1 MNDYSP
7 KVLEVIQKI
16 KTTAKEVQEGLYFLE
31 DFNKR
36 SGKFYE
42 IKISNR
48 VGILIEEDLYKENR
62 SLGEALYFRKNL
74 ILRDYKNFIKEL
86 PNVYIFKDKEKM
98 EETKVNTNTN
108 NGKQEEMVFIPQVPK
123 FILERVILPPSVKED
138 ILLSLTLIENQKRI
152 YEDWGFEEVDAK
164 PKLILNFYGP
174 PGTGKTMVSHAV
186 AKKLNKNILAVNYAE
201 IESKYVGD
209 APKNLFKAFNTAKE
223 ADAVLF
229 FDEADSF
236 LGKRIQ
242 DVSSSSDQAINSL
255 RSQMLILLEDFEGVV
270 IFATNLA
277 DNYDKAFESRIL
289 KHIHFD
295 LPTLENREAIIAITI
310 PSKVPFSE
318 EVNREELCKKLA
330 EISEGFS
337 GREIKNAVLES
348 LTSAVQRSTETIGE
362 AVFLEGFQKHKERL
376 EKFEQERK
384 QKERFEKSKQGQ
396 KQEGGISKE
405 LKEKLESKIKEK
417 LAQEK
422 SENTPE
428 ESENSEEKQEES
440 KEENS

>member
-7 KVLEVIQKI
+7 KVLEAIQKI
-16 KTTAKEVQEGLYFLE
+16 KTTATEVQEGLYFLE

-36 SGKFYE
+36 AGKFYE

-62 SLGEALYFRKNL
+62 KLEEALYFRKNL
-74 ILRDYKNFIKEL
+74 ILRDYKDFIKDL
-86 PNVYIFKDKEKM
+86 PNVYIFKNKEKM
-98 EETKVNTNTN
+98 EGQKSNTASN

-123 FILERVILPPSVKED
+123 FALDRVILPPSVKED

-186 AKKLNKNILAVNYAE
+186 AKMLNKNILAVNYAE

-223 ADAVLF
+223 SDAVLF

-242 DVSSSSDQAINSL
+242 NVSSSSDQAINSL

-295 LPTLENREAIIAITI
+295 LPTLENREAIISITI

-348 LTSAVQRSTETIGE
+348 LTSAVQQSTETIGE
-362 AVFLEGFQKHKERL
+362 AIFLEGFQKHKERL

-384 QKERFEKSKQGQ
+384 QKGTM
-396 KQEGGISKE
+396 SKE
-405 LKEKLESKIKEK
+405 VKERIESKIKEK

-428 ESENSEEKQEES
+428 KTENPEKKQEES

>member
-16 KTTAKEVQEGLYFLE
+16 KTTATEVQEGLYFLE

-36 SGKFYE
+36 AGKFYE

-62 SLGEALYFRKNL
+62 KLEEALYFRKNL
-74 ILRDYKNFIKEL
+74 ILRDYKDFIKDL
-86 PNVYIFKDKEKM
+86 PNVYIFKNKEKM
-98 EETKVNTNTN
+98 EGQKSNAAPN
-108 NGKQEEMVFIPQVPK
+108 NGKQEEMVFIPQIPK
-123 FILERVILPPSVKED
+123 FALERVILPPSVKED

-174 PGTGKTMVSHAV
+174 PGTGKTMVSHAI
-186 AKKLNKNILAVNYAE
+186 AKMLKKNILAVNYAE

-242 DVSSSSDQAINSL
+242 NVSSSSDQAINSL

-318 EVNREELCKKLA
+318 EVNRGELCKKLA

-348 LTSAVQRSTETIGE
+348 LTSAVQQSTEAIGE
-362 AVFLEGFQKHKERL
+362 AVFLEGFQRHKERL

-384 QKERFEKSKQGQ
+384 QKGVL
-396 KQEGGISKE
+396 SKE
-405 LKEKLESKIKEK
+405 VKERIESKIKGE
-417 LAQEK
+417 LAKK
-422 SENTPE
+422 SQENTPE
-428 ESENSEEKQEES
+428 ESENSEEKQDDN
-440 KEENS
+440 KEENT

>member
-1 MNDYSP
+1 MDYSP

-16 KTTAKEVQEGLYFLE
+16 KTTATEVQEGLYFLE

-36 SGKFYE
+36 AGKFYE

-48 VGILIEEDLYKENR
+48 VGILIEEDLCKENKK
-62 SLGEALYFRKNL
+62 LEEALYFRKNL
-74 ILRDYKNFIKEL
+74 ILRDYKDFIKEL
-86 PNVYIFKDKEKM
+86 PNVYIFKNKEKM
-98 EETKVNTNTN
+98 EEQTANTATN

-123 FILERVILPPSVKED
+123 FSLERVILPPSVKED

-186 AKKLNKNILAVNYAE
+186 AKMLNKNILAVNYAE

-223 ADAVLF
+223 SDAVLF

-242 DVSSSSDQAINSL
+242 NVSSSSDQAINSL

-270 IFATNLA
+270 VFATNLA

-295 LPTLENREAIIAITI
+295 LPTLENREAIISITI
-310 PSKVPFSE
+310 PSKVPFSK

-348 LTSAVQRSTETIGE
+348 LTSAVQQSTETIGE
-362 AVFLEGFQKHKERL
+362 TVFLEGFKKHKERL

-384 QKERFEKSKQGQ
+384 QK
-396 KQEGGISKE
+396 GGISKE
-405 LKEKLESKIKEK
+405 VKERIESKIKEK

-422 SENTPE
+422 VEDTPE
-428 ESENSEEKQEES
+428 KTESPEEKEGEN

>member
-1 MNDYSP
+1 MKDYSP
-7 KVLEVIQKI
+7 KVLEIVQKI
-16 KTTAKEVQEGLYFLE
+16 KTTVTEVQEGLYFLE

-36 SGKFYE
+36 AGKFYE

-62 SLGEALYFRKNL
+62 KLEEALYFRKNL
-74 ILRDYKNFIKEL
+74 ILRDYKDFIKDL
-86 PNVYIFKDKEKM
+86 PNVYIFKNKEKM
-98 EETKVNTNTN
+98 EGQKSNAASN

-295 LPTLENREAIIAITI
+295 LPTLENREAIISITI
-310 PSKVPFSE
+310 PSKVPFSK

-348 LTSAVQRSTETIGE
+348 LTSAVQQSTETIGE
-362 AVFLEGFQKHKERL
+362 TVFLEGFKKHKERL

-384 QKERFEKSKQGQ
+384 QK
-396 KQEGGISKE
+396 GGISKE
-405 LKEKLESKIKEK
+405 VKERIESKIKEK

-422 SENTPE
+422 VEDTPE
-428 ESENSEEKQEES
+428 KTESPEEK
-440 KEENS
+440 

>member
-1 MNDYSP
+1 MDYSP

-16 KTTAKEVQEGLYFLE
+16 KTTATEVQEGLYFLE

-36 SGKFYE
+36 AGKFYE

-48 VGILIEEDLYKENR
+48 VGILIEEDLCKENKK
-62 SLGEALYFRKNL
+62 LEEALYFRKNL
-74 ILRDYKNFIKEL
+74 ILRDYKDFIKEL
-86 PNVYIFKDKEKM
+86 PNVYIFKNKEKM
-98 EETKVNTNTN
+98 EEQKANTATN

-123 FILERVILPPSVKED
+123 FSLERVILPPSVKED

-186 AKKLNKNILAVNYAE
+186 AKMLNKNILAVNYAE

-223 ADAVLF
+223 SDAVLF

-242 DVSSSSDQAINSL
+242 NVSSSSDQAINSL

-330 EISEGFS
+330 KISEGFS

-362 AVFLEGFQKHKERL
+362 AVFIEGFQKHKERL
-376 EKFEQERK
+376 EKFEQDRK
-384 QKERFEKSKQGQ
+384 QKGS
-396 KQEGGISKE
+396 ISKE
-405 LKEKLESKIKEK
+405 VKERIESKIKEK

-428 ESENSEEKQEES
+428 KTQNTEGKQEER

>member
-1 MNDYSP
+1 MNDYSS

-16 KTTAKEVQEGLYFLE
+16 KTTATEVQEGLYFEE
-31 DFNKR
+31 DFDKKA
-36 SGKFYE
+36 GKFYE
-42 IKISNR
+42 VKISNR
-48 VGILIEEDLYKENR
+48 VGILIEEDLYKGNKKLE
-62 SLGEALYFRKNL
+62 EALYFRKNL
-74 ILRDYKNFIKEL
+74 ILRDYKDFIKDL
-86 PNVYIFKDKEKM
+86 PNVYIFKNKEKM
-98 EETKVNTNTN
+98 EGQKSNTASN
-108 NGKQEEMVFIPQVPK
+108 NRKQEEMVFIPQIPK
-123 FILERVILPPSVKED
+123 FSLERVILPPSVKED
-138 ILLSLTLIENQKRI
+138 VLLSLTLIENQKRI

-174 PGTGKTMVSHAV
+174 PGTGKTMVSHAI
-186 AKKLNKNILAVNYAE
+186 AKMLNKNILAVNYAE

-223 ADAVLF
+223 SDAVLF

-242 DVSSSSDQAINSL
+242 NVSSSSDQAINSL

-270 IFATNLA
+270 VFATNLA

-295 LPTLENREAIIAITI
+295 LPTLENREAIISITI

-348 LTSAVQRSTETIGE
+348 LTSAVQQSTETIGE
-362 AVFLEGFQKHKERL
+362 TVFLEGLKNSNKNEKRKEVL
-376 EKFEQERK
+376 VRK
-384 QKERFEKSKQGQ
+384 
-396 KQEGGISKE
+396 
-405 LKEKLESKIKEK
+405 
-417 LAQEK
+417 
-422 SENTPE
+422 
-428 ESENSEEKQEES
+428 
-440 KEENS
+440 

>member
-1 MNDYSP
+1 MDYSP

-16 KTTAKEVQEGLYFLE
+16 KTTATEVQEGLYFLE

-36 SGKFYE
+36 AGKFYE

-48 VGILIEEDLYKENR
+48 VGILIEEDLCKENKK
-62 SLGEALYFRKNL
+62 LEEALYFRKNL
-74 ILRDYKNFIKEL
+74 ILRDYKDFIKEL
-86 PNVYIFKDKEKM
+86 PNVYIFKSKEKM
-98 EETKVNTNTN
+98 EEQKANTATN

-123 FILERVILPPSVKED
+123 FSLERVILPPSVKED

-186 AKKLNKNILAVNYAE
+186 AKMLNKNILAVNYAE

-223 ADAVLF
+223 SDAVLF

-242 DVSSSSDQAINSL
+242 NVSSSSDQAINSL

-270 IFATNLA
+270 VFATNLA

-295 LPTLENREAIIAITI
+295 LPTLENREAIISITI
-310 PSKVPFSE
+310 PSKVPFSK

-348 LTSAVQRSTETIGE
+348 LTSAVQQSTETIGE
-362 AVFLEGFQKHKERL
+362 TVFLEGFKKHKERL

-384 QKERFEKSKQGQ
+384 QK
-396 KQEGGISKE
+396 GGISKE
-405 LKEKLESKIKEK
+405 VKERIESKIKEK

-422 SENTPE
+422 VEDTPE
-428 ESENSEEKQEES
+428 KTESPEEK
-440 KEENS
+440 

>member
-1 MNDYSP
+1 
-7 KVLEVIQKI
+7 
-16 KTTAKEVQEGLYFLE
+16 
-31 DFNKR
+31 
-36 SGKFYE
+36 
-42 IKISNR
+42 
-48 VGILIEEDLYKENR
+48 
-62 SLGEALYFRKNL
+62 
-74 ILRDYKNFIKEL
+74 
-86 PNVYIFKDKEKM
+86 
-98 EETKVNTNTN
+98 
-108 NGKQEEMVFIPQVPK
+108 
-123 FILERVILPPSVKED
+123 
-138 ILLSLTLIENQKRI
+138 
-152 YEDWGFEEVDAK
+152 
-164 PKLILNFYGP
+164 
-174 PGTGKTMVSHAV
+174 MVSHAI
-186 AKKLNKNILAVNYAE
+186 AKMLNKNILAVNYAE

-223 ADAVLF
+223 SDAVLF

-242 DVSSSSDQAINSL
+242 NVSSSSDQAINSL

-270 IFATNLA
+270 VFATNLA

-295 LPTLENREAIIAITI
+295 LPTLENREAIISITI

-348 LTSAVQRSTETIGE
+348 LTSAVQQSTETIGE
-362 AVFLEGFQKHKERL
+362 TVFLEGFKKHKERL

-384 QKERFEKSKQGQ
+384 QK
-396 KQEGGISKE
+396 GGISKE
-405 LKEKLESKIKEK
+405 VKERIENKIKEK

-422 SENTPE
+422 VEDTPE
-428 ESENSEEKQEES
+428 KTENPEEK
-440 KEENS
+440 

>member
-1 MNDYSP
+1 MNDYSS

-16 KTTAKEVQEGLYFLE
+16 KTTATEVQEGLYFLE

-36 SGKFYE
+36 AGKFYE

-48 VGILIEEDLYKENR
+48 VGILIEEDLCKENKK
-62 SLGEALYFRKNL
+62 LEEALYFRKNL
-74 ILRDYKNFIKEL
+74 ILRDYKDFIKEL
-86 PNVYIFKDKEKM
+86 PNVYIFENKEKM
-98 EETKVNTNTN
+98 EEQKANTATN

-123 FILERVILPPSVKED
+123 FSLERVILPPSVKED

-186 AKKLNKNILAVNYAE
+186 AKMLNKNILAVNYAE

-242 DVSSSSDQAINSL
+242 NVSSSSDQAINSL

-295 LPTLENREAIIAITI
+295 LPTLENREAIITITI

-348 LTSAVQRSTETIGE
+348 LTSAVQQSTETIDE
-362 AVFLEGFQKHKERL
+362 TVFLEGFQKHKERL

-384 QKERFEKSKQGQ
+384 QKERSEKSEQGQ

-405 LKEKLESKIKEK
+405 LKEKIESKIKEK

-428 ESENSEEKQEES
+428 KTENPEKKQEES

>member
-1 MNDYSP
+1 MNEYSP

-16 KTTAKEVQEGLYFLE
+16 KTTATEVQEGLYFLE

-36 SGKFYE
+36 TGKFYE

-62 SLGEALYFRKNL
+62 KLEEALYFRKNL
-74 ILRDYKNFIKEL
+74 ILRDYKDFIKDL
-86 PNVYIFKDKEKM
+86 PNVYIFKNKEKM
-98 EETKVNTNTN
+98 EGQKSNTASN

-123 FILERVILPPSVKED
+123 FALERVILPPSVKED

-186 AKKLNKNILAVNYAE
+186 AKMLNKNILAVNYAE

-223 ADAVLF
+223 SDAVLF

-242 DVSSSSDQAINSL
+242 NVSSSSDQAINSL

-295 LPTLENREAIIAITI
+295 LPTLENREAIISITI

-348 LTSAVQRSTETIGE
+348 LTSAVQQSTETIDE
-362 AVFLEGFQKHKERL
+362 TVFLEGFQKHKERL

-384 QKERFEKSKQGQ
+384 QKGTM
-396 KQEGGISKE
+396 SKE
-405 LKEKLESKIKEK
+405 VKERIESKIKEK

-422 SENTPE
+422 SGSTTE
-428 ESENSEEKQEES
+428 ESENSEEKKGEN

>member
-1 MNDYSP
+1 MDYSP

-16 KTTAKEVQEGLYFLE
+16 KTTATEVQEGLYFLE

-36 SGKFYE
+36 AGKFYE

-48 VGILIEEDLYKENR
+48 VGILIEEDLCKENKK
-62 SLGEALYFRKNL
+62 LEEALYFRKNL
-74 ILRDYKNFIKEL
+74 ILRDYKDFIKEL
-86 PNVYIFKDKEKM
+86 PNVYIFKNKEKM
-98 EETKVNTNTN
+98 EEQKANTATN

-123 FILERVILPPSVKED
+123 FSLERVILPPSVKED

-186 AKKLNKNILAVNYAE
+186 AKMLNKNILAVNYAE

-223 ADAVLF
+223 SDAVLF

-242 DVSSSSDQAINSL
+242 NVSSSSDQAINSL

-270 IFATNLA
+270 VFATNLA

-295 LPTLENREAIIAITI
+295 LPTLENREAIISITI
-310 PSKVPFSE
+310 PSKVPFSK

-348 LTSAVQRSTETIGE
+348 LTSAVQQSTETIGE
-362 AVFLEGFQKHKERL
+362 TVFLEGFKKHKERL

-384 QKERFEKSKQGQ
+384 QK
-396 KQEGGISKE
+396 GGISKE
-405 LKEKLESKIKEK
+405 VKERIESKIKEK

-422 SENTPE
+422 VEDTPE
-428 ESENSEEKQEES
+428 KTESPEEK
-440 KEENS
+440 

>member
-1 MNDYSP
+1 MEYSS
-7 KVLEVIQKI
+7 KVLEIIQKI
-16 KTTAKEVQEGLYFLE
+16 KTTATEVQEGLYFEE
-31 DFNKR
+31 DFDKKA
-36 SGKFYE
+36 GKFYE
-42 IKISNR
+42 VKISNR
-48 VGILIEEDLYKENR
+48 VGILIEEDLYKGNKKLE
-62 SLGEALYFRKNL
+62 EALYFRKNL
-74 ILRDYKNFIKEL
+74 ILRDYKDFIKEL
-86 PNVYIFKDKEKM
+86 PNVYIFKNKEKM
-98 EETKVNTNTN
+98 EEQKANVTNK
-108 NGKQEEMVFIPQVPK
+108 GKQEEMVFIPQTPK
-123 FILERVILPPSVKED
+123 FSLERVILPPSVKED
-138 ILLSLTLIENQKRI
+138 VLLSLTLIENQKRI

-174 PGTGKTMVSHAV
+174 PGTGKTMVSHAI
-186 AKKLNKNILAVNYAE
+186 AKMLNKNILAVNYAE

-223 ADAVLF
+223 SDAVLF

-242 DVSSSSDQAINSL
+242 NVSSSSDQAINSL

-270 IFATNLA
+270 VFATNLA

-295 LPTLENREAIIAITI
+295 LPTLENREAIISITI

-318 EVNREELCKKLA
+318 GVNREELCKKLA

-362 AVFLEGFQKHKERL
+362 AVFIEGFQKHKERL

-384 QKERFEKSKQGQ
+384 QK
-396 KQEGGISKE
+396 GGISKE
-405 LKEKLESKIKEK
+405 VKERIESKIKEK

-422 SENTPE
+422 VEDTPE
-428 ESENSEEKQEES
+428 KTESFEEKEGEN

>member
-1 MNDYSP
+1 MNDYSS
-7 KVLEVIQKI
+7 KVIEVIQKI
-16 KTTAKEVQEGLYFLE
+16 KTTATEVQEGLYFEE
-31 DFNKR
+31 DFDKR
-36 SGKFYE
+36 EGKFYE

-48 VGILIEEDLYKENR
+48 VGILIEEDLYKENKR
-62 SLGEALYFRKNL
+62 LEEALYFRKNL
-74 ILRDYKNFIKEL
+74 ILTDYKDFIKEL
-86 PNVYIFKDKEKM
+86 PNVYIFKNKEKM
-98 EETKVNTNTN
+98 EEQKANTATN

-123 FILERVILPPSVKED
+123 FSLERVILPPSVKED

-186 AKKLNKNILAVNYAE
+186 AKMLNKNILAVNYAE

-242 DVSSSSDQAINSL
+242 NVSSSSDQAINSL

-318 EVNREELCKKLA
+318 EANREELCKKLA

-348 LTSAVQRSTETIGE
+348 LTSAVQQSTETIGE
-362 AVFLEGFQKHKERL
+362 AVFLEGFQKYKERL

-384 QKERFEKSKQGQ
+384 QKGTM
-396 KQEGGISKE
+396 SKE
-405 LKEKLESKIKEK
+405 VKERIESKIKEK

-428 ESENSEEKQEES
+428 KTENPEKKQEES
-440 KEENS
+440 KEGNS

>member
-1 MNDYSP
+1 MDYSP

-16 KTTAKEVQEGLYFLE
+16 KTTATEVQEGLYFLE

-36 SGKFYE
+36 AGKFYE

-62 SLGEALYFRKNL
+62 KLEEALYFRKNL
-74 ILRDYKNFIKEL
+74 ILRDYKDFIKDL
-86 PNVYIFKDKEKM
+86 PNVYIFKNKEKM
-98 EETKVNTNTN
+98 EGQKSNTASN

-123 FILERVILPPSVKED
+123 FALERVILPPSVKED
-138 ILLSLTLIENQKRI
+138 ILLSLALIENQKRI

-186 AKKLNKNILAVNYAE
+186 AKMLNKNILAVNYAE

-223 ADAVLF
+223 SDAVLF

-242 DVSSSSDQAINSL
+242 NVSSSSDQAINSL

-270 IFATNLA
+270 VFATNLA

-295 LPTLENREAIIAITI
+295 LPTLENREAIISITI
-310 PSKVPFSE
+310 PSKVPFSK

-348 LTSAVQRSTETIGE
+348 LTSAVQQSTETIGE
-362 AVFLEGFQKHKERL
+362 TVFLEGFKKHKERL

-384 QKERFEKSKQGQ
+384 QK
-396 KQEGGISKE
+396 GGISKE
-405 LKEKLESKIKEK
+405 VKERIESKIKEK

-422 SENTPE
+422 VEDTPE
-428 ESENSEEKQEES
+428 KTESPEEK
-440 KEENS
+440 

>member
-1 MNDYSP
+1 MNDYSS

-16 KTTAKEVQEGLYFLE
+16 KTTATEVQEGLYFEE
-31 DFNKR
+31 DFDKKA
-36 SGKFYE
+36 GKFYE
-42 IKISNR
+42 VKISNR
-48 VGILIEEDLYKENR
+48 VGILIEEDLYKENKK
-62 SLGEALYFRKNL
+62 LEEALYFRKNL
-74 ILRDYKNFIKEL
+74 ILRDYKDFIKDL
-86 PNVYIFKDKEKM
+86 PNVYIFKSKEKM
-98 EETKVNTNTN
+98 EEQKANVTNK
-108 NGKQEEMVFIPQVPK
+108 GKQEEMVFIPQIPK
-123 FILERVILPPSVKED
+123 FSLERVILPPSVKED
-138 ILLSLTLIENQKRI
+138 VLLSLTLIENQKRI

-174 PGTGKTMVSHAV
+174 PGTGKTMVSHAI
-186 AKKLNKNILAVNYAE
+186 AKMLNKNILAVNYAE

-223 ADAVLF
+223 SDAVLF

-242 DVSSSSDQAINSL
+242 NVSSSSDQAINSL

-270 IFATNLA
+270 VFATNLA

-295 LPTLENREAIIAITI
+295 LPTLENREAIISITI

-348 LTSAVQRSTETIGE
+348 LTSAVQQSTETIGE
-362 AVFLEGFQKHKERL
+362 TVFLEGFKKHKERL

-384 QKERFEKSKQGQ
+384 QK
-396 KQEGGISKE
+396 GGISKE
-405 LKEKLESKIKEK
+405 VKERIESKIKEK

-422 SENTPE
+422 VEDTPE
-428 ESENSEEKQEES
+428 KTESPEEKEGEN

>member
-1 MNDYSP
+1 MDYSP

-16 KTTAKEVQEGLYFLE
+16 KTTATEVQEGLYFLE

-36 SGKFYE
+36 AGKFYE

-62 SLGEALYFRKNL
+62 KLEEALYFRKNL
-74 ILRDYKNFIKEL
+74 ILRDYKDFIKDL
-86 PNVYIFKDKEKM
+86 PNVYIFKNKEKM
-98 EETKVNTNTN
+98 EGQKSNTASN

-123 FILERVILPPSVKED
+123 FALDRVILPPSVKED

-186 AKKLNKNILAVNYAE
+186 AKILNKNILAVNYAE

-223 ADAVLF
+223 SDAVLF

-242 DVSSSSDQAINSL
+242 NVSSSSDQAINSL

-295 LPTLENREAIIAITI
+295 LPTLENREAIISITI

-348 LTSAVQRSTETIGE
+348 LTSAVQQSTETIGE
-362 AVFLEGFQKHKERL
+362 AIFLEGFQKHKERL

-384 QKERFEKSKQGQ
+384 QKGTM
-396 KQEGGISKE
+396 SKE
-405 LKEKLESKIKEK
+405 VKERIESKIKEK

-422 SENTPE
+422 SENTTE
-428 ESENSEEKQEES
+428 ESENSEEKQGENR
-440 KEENS
+440 EENS

>member
-1 MNDYSP
+1 MNDYSS

-16 KTTAKEVQEGLYFLE
+16 KTTATEVQEGLYFEE
-31 DFNKR
+31 DFDKR
-36 SGKFYE
+36 AGKFYE
-42 IKISNR
+42 VKISNR
-48 VGILIEEDLYKENR
+48 VGILIEEDLYKENKK
-62 SLGEALYFRKNL
+62 LEEALYFRKNL
-74 ILRDYKNFIKEL
+74 ILRDYKDFIKEL
-86 PNVYIFKDKEKM
+86 PNVYIFKNKEKM
-98 EETKVNTNTN
+98 EEQKANVTNK
-108 NGKQEEMVFIPQVPK
+108 GKQEEMVFIPQTPK
-123 FILERVILPPSVKED
+123 FSLERVILPPSVKED
-138 ILLSLTLIENQKRI
+138 VLLSLTLIENQKRI

-174 PGTGKTMVSHAV
+174 PGTGKTMVSHAI
-186 AKKLNKNILAVNYAE
+186 AKMLNKNILAVNYAE

-223 ADAVLF
+223 SDAVLF

-242 DVSSSSDQAINSL
+242 NVSSSSDQAINSL

-277 DNYDKAFESRIL
+277 GNYDKAFESRIL

-348 LTSAVQRSTETIGE
+348 LTSAVQQSTETIDE
-362 AVFLEGFQKHKERL
+362 IVFLEGFQKHKERL

-384 QKERFEKSKQGQ
+384 QKERSEKSEQGQ

-405 LKEKLESKIKEK
+405 LKEKIESKIKEK

-428 ESENSEEKQEES
+428 KTENPEKKTRGE
-440 KEENS
+440 

>member
-1 MNDYSP
+1 MNDYSS
-7 KVLEVIQKI
+7 KVIEVIQKI
-16 KTTAKEVQEGLYFLE
+16 KTTATEVQEGLYFEE
-31 DFNKR
+31 DFDKR
-36 SGKFYE
+36 EGKFYE

-48 VGILIEEDLYKENR
+48 VGILIEEDLCKENKR
-62 SLGEALYFRKNL
+62 LEEALYFRKNL
-74 ILRDYKNFIKEL
+74 ILRDYKDFIKEL
-86 PNVYIFKDKEKM
+86 PNVYIFKNKEKM
-98 EETKVNTNTN
+98 EEQKANTATN

-123 FILERVILPPSVKED
+123 FSLERVILPPSVKED

-186 AKKLNKNILAVNYAE
+186 AKMLNKNILAVNYAE

-242 DVSSSSDQAINSL
+242 NVSSSSDQAINSL

-318 EVNREELCKKLA
+318 EANREELCKKLA

-348 LTSAVQRSTETIGE
+348 LTSAVQQSTETIGE
-362 AVFLEGFQKHKERL
+362 AVFLEGFQKYKERL

-384 QKERFEKSKQGQ
+384 QKGTM
-396 KQEGGISKE
+396 SKE
-405 LKEKLESKIKEK
+405 VKERIESKIKEK

-428 ESENSEEKQEES
+428 KTENPEKKQEES
-440 KEENS
+440 KEGNS

>member
-1 MNDYSP
+1 MEYSS
-7 KVLEVIQKI
+7 KVLEIIQKI
-16 KTTAKEVQEGLYFLE
+16 KTTATEVQEGLYFEE
-31 DFNKR
+31 DFDKKA
-36 SGKFYE
+36 GKFYE
-42 IKISNR
+42 VKISNR
-48 VGILIEEDLYKENR
+48 VGILIEEDLYKGNKKLE
-62 SLGEALYFRKNL
+62 EALYFRKNL
-74 ILRDYKNFIKEL
+74 ILRDYKDFIKDL
-86 PNVYIFKDKEKM
+86 PNVYIFKSKEKM
-98 EETKVNTNTN
+98 EEQKANVTNK
-108 NGKQEEMVFIPQVPK
+108 GKQEEMVFIPQIPK
-123 FILERVILPPSVKED
+123 FSLERVILPPSVKED
-138 ILLSLTLIENQKRI
+138 VLLSLTLIENQKRI

-174 PGTGKTMVSHAV
+174 PGTGKTMVSHAI
-186 AKKLNKNILAVNYAE
+186 AKMLNKNILAVNYAE

-223 ADAVLF
+223 SDAVLF

-242 DVSSSSDQAINSL
+242 NVSSSSDQAINSL

-270 IFATNLA
+270 VFATNLA

-295 LPTLENREAIIAITI
+295 LPTLENREAIISITI

-318 EVNREELCKKLA
+318 GVNREELSKKLA

-362 AVFLEGFQKHKERL
+362 AVFIEGFQKHKERL

-384 QKERFEKSKQGQ
+384 QK
-396 KQEGGISKE
+396 GGISKE
-405 LKEKLESKIKEK
+405 VKERIESKIKEK

-422 SENTPE
+422 VEDTPE
-428 ESENSEEKQEES
+428 KTESFEEKEGEN

>member
-1 MNDYSP
+1 MEYSS
-7 KVLEVIQKI
+7 KVLEIIQKI
-16 KTTAKEVQEGLYFLE
+16 KTTATEVQEGLYFEE
-31 DFNKR
+31 DFDKKA
-36 SGKFYE
+36 GKFYE
-42 IKISNR
+42 VKISNR
-48 VGILIEEDLYKENR
+48 VGILIEEDLYKGNKKLE
-62 SLGEALYFRKNL
+62 EALYFRKNL
-74 ILRDYKNFIKEL
+74 ILRDYKDFIKDL
-86 PNVYIFKDKEKM
+86 PNVYIFKSKEKM
-98 EETKVNTNTN
+98 EEQKANVTNK
-108 NGKQEEMVFIPQVPK
+108 GKQEEMVFIPQIPK
-123 FILERVILPPSVKED
+123 FSLERVILPPSVKED
-138 ILLSLTLIENQKRI
+138 VLLSLTLIENQKRI

-174 PGTGKTMVSHAV
+174 PGTGKTMVSHAI
-186 AKKLNKNILAVNYAE
+186 AKMLNKNILAVNYAE

-223 ADAVLF
+223 SDAVLF

-242 DVSSSSDQAINSL
+242 NVSSSSDQAINSL

-270 IFATNLA
+270 VFATNLA

-295 LPTLENREAIIAITI
+295 LPTLENREAIISITI

-318 EVNREELCKKLA
+318 GVNREELCKKLA

-362 AVFLEGFQKHKERL
+362 AVFIEGFQKHKERL

-384 QKERFEKSKQGQ
+384 QK
-396 KQEGGISKE
+396 GGISKE
-405 LKEKLESKIKEK
+405 VKERIESKIKEK

-422 SENTPE
+422 VEDTPE
-428 ESENSEEKQEES
+428 KTESFEEKEGEN

>member
-1 MNDYSP
+1 MDYSP
-7 KVLEVIQKI
+7 KVLEAIQKI
-16 KTTAKEVQEGLYFLE
+16 KTTATEVQEGLYFLE

-36 SGKFYE
+36 AGKFYE

-48 VGILIEEDLYKENR
+48 VGILIEEDLCKENKK
-62 SLGEALYFRKNL
+62 LEEALYFRKNL
-74 ILRDYKNFIKEL
+74 ILRDYKDFIKEL
-86 PNVYIFKDKEKM
+86 PNVYIFKNKEKM
-98 EETKVNTNTN
+98 EEQKANTATN

-123 FILERVILPPSVKED
+123 FSLERVILPPSVKED

-186 AKKLNKNILAVNYAE
+186 AKMLNKNILAVNYAE

-242 DVSSSSDQAINSL
+242 NVSSSSDQAINSL

-295 LPTLENREAIIAITI
+295 LPTLENREAIISITI

-348 LTSAVQRSTETIGE
+348 LTSAVQQSTETIGE

-384 QKERFEKSKQGQ
+384 QKGTM
-396 KQEGGISKE
+396 SKE
-405 LKEKLESKIKEK
+405 VKERIESKIKEK

-428 ESENSEEKQEES
+428 KTENPEKKQEES
-440 KEENS
+440 KEGNS

>member
-1 MNDYSP
+1 MNDYSS
-7 KVLEVIQKI
+7 KVIEVIQKI
-16 KTTAKEVQEGLYFLE
+16 KTTATEVQEGLYFEE
-31 DFNKR
+31 DFDKR
-36 SGKFYE
+36 EGKFYE

-48 VGILIEEDLYKENR
+48 VGILIEEDLCKENKK
-62 SLGEALYFRKNL
+62 LEEALYFRKNL
-74 ILRDYKNFIKEL
+74 ILRDYKDFIKEL
-86 PNVYIFKDKEKM
+86 PNVYIFKNKEKM
-98 EETKVNTNTN
+98 EEQKANTATN

-123 FILERVILPPSVKED
+123 FSLERVILPPSVKED

-186 AKKLNKNILAVNYAE
+186 AKMLNKNILAVNYAE

-242 DVSSSSDQAINSL
+242 NVSSSSDQAINSL

-318 EVNREELCKKLA
+318 EANREELCKKLA

-348 LTSAVQRSTETIGE
+348 LTSAVQQSTETIGE
-362 AVFLEGFQKHKERL
+362 AVFLEGFQKYKERL

-384 QKERFEKSKQGQ
+384 QKGTM
-396 KQEGGISKE
+396 SKE
-405 LKEKLESKIKEK
+405 VKERIESKIKEK

-428 ESENSEEKQEES
+428 KTENPEKKQEES
-440 KEENS
+440 KEGNS

>member
-1 MNDYSP
+1 MNEYSP

-16 KTTAKEVQEGLYFLE
+16 KTTATEVQEGLYFLE

-36 SGKFYE
+36 TGKFYE

-62 SLGEALYFRKNL
+62 KLEEALYFRKNL
-74 ILRDYKNFIKEL
+74 ILRDYKDFIKDL
-86 PNVYIFKDKEKM
+86 PNVYIFKKKEKM
-98 EETKVNTNTN
+98 EGQKSNTASN

-123 FILERVILPPSVKED
+123 FALERVILPPSVKED

-186 AKKLNKNILAVNYAE
+186 AKMLNKNILAVNYAE

-223 ADAVLF
+223 SDAVLF

-242 DVSSSSDQAINSL
+242 NVSSSSDQAINSL

-295 LPTLENREAIIAITI
+295 LPTLENREAIISITI

-348 LTSAVQRSTETIGE
+348 LTSAVQQSTETIDE
-362 AVFLEGFQKHKERL
+362 TVFLEGFQKHKERL

-384 QKERFEKSKQGQ
+384 QKGTM
-396 KQEGGISKE
+396 SKE
-405 LKEKLESKIKEK
+405 VKERIESKIKEK

-422 SENTPE
+422 SGSTTE
-428 ESENSEEKQEES
+428 ESENSEEKKGEN

>member
-7 KVLEVIQKI
+7 KVLEAIQKI
-16 KTTAKEVQEGLYFLE
+16 KTTATEVQEGLYFLE

-36 SGKFYE
+36 AGKFYE

-48 VGILIEEDLYKENR
+48 VGILIEEDLCKENKK
-62 SLGEALYFRKNL
+62 LEEALYFRKNL
-74 ILRDYKNFIKEL
+74 ILRDYKDFIKEL
-86 PNVYIFKDKEKM
+86 PNVYIFKNKEKM
-98 EETKVNTNTN
+98 EEQKANTATN

-123 FILERVILPPSVKED
+123 FSLERVILPPSVKED

-186 AKKLNKNILAVNYAE
+186 AKMLNKNILAVNYAE

-242 DVSSSSDQAINSL
+242 NVSSSSDQAINSL

-348 LTSAVQRSTETIGE
+348 LTSAVQQSTETIGE

-384 QKERFEKSKQGQ
+384 QKGTM
-396 KQEGGISKE
+396 SKE
-405 LKEKLESKIKEK
+405 VKERIESKIKEK

-422 SENTPE
+422 SENTLEKTENPE
-428 ESENSEEKQEES
+428 KKQEES